1 MARITWL
8 VAVLVLAACQSS
20 PSLTARPSPPA
31 SSPVTALA
39 IEHAIPAMSRD
50 AQGQPLWPG
59 FEPTSIPLAVFD
71 GERTWLFR
79 YPTPLAPFEAA
90 GDGVMS
96 TPGRIP
102 EITANTSADIGGIA
116 TGTLLLTQDAGRSV
130 EAWAAIAV
138 HETFHVFQRKRHP
151 GWIGNEVDLFTY
163 PVDDATRL
171 GARRLETRAL
181 VRALADAD
189 NTQAACWTRAT
200 LALRSERYSG
210 MDANHVAYERGTE
223 LNEGLANY
231 VQLRAA
237 GGSRASFA
245 LPADE
250 FPAAQVRQRAYA
262 SGTALALLL
271 DRFAPAWRDRFEA
284 DDAQTLDGALAKAV
298 PAASDAPACGFSAD
312 ERAAAVATA
321 SQDIAALVAGRAKRL
336 AEFQASVGW
345 TIVVDATQ
353 ANPLWPQGFDPLNV
367 ERIDDHRILHTRFSK
382 FGNDA
387 GAIETMGRM
396 SLSTGVGTH
405 PLFQG
410 VQRVV
415 VSGVGKPTIVEVDG
429 ITTLTVDGVAAT
441 FKGARLDMREREVHL
456 QLK

>member
-8 VAVLVLAACQSS
+8 IAVLVLAACQPS
-20 PSLTARPSPPA
+20 PSWTTRPPPPTAA
-31 SSPVTALA
+31 PVTAQA
-39 IEHAIPAMSRD
+39 IERAIPSMSRD
-50 AQGQPLWPG
+50 AQGEPLWPG

-79 YPTPLAPFEAA
+79 YPKPLAPFEAA
-90 GDGVMS
+90 ADGVMS

-102 EITANTSADIGGIA
+102 EITANTSAEVGGIA
-116 TGTLLLTQDAGRSV
+116 TGTLMLKQDAGRSI
-130 EAWAAIAV
+130 EAWAAIAI
-138 HETFHVFQRKRHP
+138 HEAFHVFQRKRHP

-163 PVDDATRL
+163 PVEDAPRL
-171 GARRLETRAL
+171 GIRRLETSAL
-181 VRALADAD
+181 ARALAAAD
-189 NTQAACWTRAT
+189 DTQAACWTRAA

-210 MDANHVAYERGTE
+210 MDANHAAYERGTE

-237 GGSRASFA
+237 GGSRATFA

-262 SGTALALLL
+262 TGAALALLL

-298 PAASDAPACGFSAD
+298 PASGAAAACGFSAD
-312 ERAAAVATA
+312 ERGVAVLKA
-321 SQDIAALVAGRAKRL
+321 SQDIAALVAGRAKL
-336 AEFQASVGW
+336 LGEFQARAGW
-345 TIVVDATQ
+345 TIVVDAT
-353 ANPLWPQGFDPLNV
+353 AAKPLWPQGFDPLNV
-367 ERIDDHRILHTRFSK
+367 ERIDGHRILHTRFSK

-387 GAIETMGRM
+387 GAIETIGAM
-396 SLSTGVGTH
+396 SLSEGIGTH

-415 VSGVGKPTIVEVDG
+415 VSGVGKPTIVEADG
-429 ITTLTVDGVAAT
+429 ITTLTVDGVVAR
-441 FKGARLDMREREVHL
+441 FKGARLEMREREVHL
-456 QLK
+456 RL